1 MKNKRNYLNT
11 LWLTT
16 TSNAIQ
22 EEADKLLHLFD
33 IIVSFE
39 KDDCF
44 VWRLEVKD
52 KISFNTTTLFDEEWE
67 ISYAGNSM
75 WNYTITDKEI
85 GSTTSKLLTLDQL
98 INKITPE
105 NDYSW
110 QSLKLILY
118 GN

>member
-1 MKNKRNYLNT
+1 MKTKDKEYLQM
-11 LWLTT
+11 LCLTAT
-16 TSNAIQ
+16 GNIIQ
-22 EEADKLLHLFD
+22 EEAEQLLRLCD

-52 KISFNTTTLFDEEWE
+52 KISFNTTTLFDDEWE

-85 GSTTSKLLTLDQL
+85 GSTTSRLLTLDQL

-110 QSLKLILY
+110 
-118 GN
+118 